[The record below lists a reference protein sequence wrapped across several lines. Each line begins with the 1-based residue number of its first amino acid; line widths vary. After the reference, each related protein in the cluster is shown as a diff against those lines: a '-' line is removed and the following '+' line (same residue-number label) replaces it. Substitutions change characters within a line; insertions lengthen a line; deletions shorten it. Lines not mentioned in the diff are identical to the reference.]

1 MANFKKNYNHDKIA
15 AEEGV
20 WTPIGGGIEVKI
32 RAWDSAHTKALRTKL
47 EEPYKAITRL
57 GKPIPED
64 DQNEINK
71 KILAFSSLLDWN
83 LTDDAADG
91 SVDENGMPV
100 QVKIPFS
107 GDRAHTFIVEEEQ
120 FGRDVISALM
130 SNETFKKRDRE
141 EDAKNS

>member
-20 WTPIGGGIEVKI
+20 WTPIGYGVEVKI
-32 RAWDSAHTKALRTKL
+32 RAWDSAHTKSLRTKL
-47 EEPYKAITRL
+47 EEPFKAITRL

-71 KILAFSSLLDWN
+71 KLLAFSSLLDWN
-83 LTDDAADG
+83 LTEDG
-91 SVDENGMPV
+91 SENDKDGNPV
-100 QVKIPFS
+100 QVKISFS
-107 GDRAHTFIVEEEQ
+107 GDRAMAFLLEEEQ
-120 FGRDVISALM
+120 FGRDVIAALM